1 MSNKFQRIAQLES
14 APISVAGAKTFTH
27 QIASDA
33 GGVDWSKSYMEL
45 EFNAKHA
52 TTGQLY
58 TSANVV
64 LQDDASETK
73 LSPSCVV
80 QNVRL
85 SHDQRGVLEEIRNVN
100 VHNQT
105 ELYVKN
111 SQEELVTKSREGY
124 NTVAVDAN
132 GFGNMVFP
140 CSDILGMGENPGV
153 FPLDQAGG
161 ACQLRCDLEDRVQY
175 AFSTNPVVGTDGT
188 FTMPVGNIGAPAG
201 PVALN
206 SIVPT
211 QVTTAGVAAL
221 LFPVGRSV
229 SITFTQNAVAS
240 TVSVSV
246 LSAVVAGNAC
256 TVTFTGNW
264 VTQTAA
270 LTAITMALDDVA
282 PIECDDLATGAAQ
295 AGTQLTATGRTPAA
309 FIVGATY
316 TSYILVTAA
325 GPAISYATLSA
336 VLQTAIANGTDTDL
350 TFATNIFNI
359 GASTADCPVKLYLNQ
374 SPLRLEF
381 SQINLNLYRVKSPE
395 GPYVYTT
402 HTLEKSVVPV
412 STQYINQHT
421 VEGGLTGFKVMIAET
436 DKLVSSLPLA
446 TAGSYRLTINNKD
459 TSNRDL
465 SLSQNGDDQAYKD
478 RVKLFYGDK
487 LHNLDRSVSQLGTY
501 SHVVLPEK
509 HASMPGD
516 LVEVRV
522 NSLVNTAAGLTAYLF
537 KDKLMQL

>member
-1 MSNKFQRIAQLES
+1 MSNKFQRISQLES

-73 LSPSCVV
+73 LSPACVV

-85 SHDQRGVLEEIRNVN
+85 MHDQKGVLEEIRNVN

-124 NTVAVDAN
+124 NTIAVDAN
-132 GFGNMVFP
+132 GFGNMLFP

-175 AFSTNPVVGTDGT
+175 AFSTNPVVGTDAV
-188 FTMPVGNIGAPAG
+188 FVMPVANIAAPAG

-211 QVTTAGVAAL
+211 QVTTADVAAL

-229 SITFTQNAVAS
+229 SVTFTQNAVAS

-246 LSAVVAGNAC
+246 LSSVVAAGVC

-264 VTQTAA
+264 VSQTAA
-270 LTAITMALDDVA
+270 LTAITMTFDDVA
-282 PIECDDLATGAAQ
+282 PIACNALAFGAAQ
-295 AGTQLTATGRTPAA
+295 VGTQLTATGITPAA
-309 FIVGATY
+309 FVVGASY
-316 TSYILVTAA
+316 TSYILVTNNA
-325 GPAISYATLSA
+325 AISYSTLSA
-336 VLQTAIANGTDTDL
+336 VLQTAVANGTDTDL

-359 GASTADCPVKLYLNQ
+359 GASTANCPVKLYLNQ

-395 GPYVYTT
+395 GPYAYIT

-421 VEGGLTGFKVMIAET
+421 VEGGLTGFKVMFAET

-487 LHNLDRSVSQLGTY
+487 LRNLDRSVSQLGTY

-509 HASMPGD
+509 YASMPGD